1 MQTWAEI
8 QTYLTELS
16 LDPHKLAC
24 GCAVKIDLRRVVYPA
39 LHQIKP
45 RLAEWGIQLAP
56 REDADISPLYATP
69 QLKRLHAPFA
79 QFSLDSLE
87 KFTPERAITVTS
99 VYRTRQP
106 EALVGKWLSLY
117 EKFSKK
123 RIPLTIGKGH
133 TIEAYTPEDEFAL
146 FDFFHS
152 ERTGA
157 PRGFLVA
164 NNDTIQLID
173 PTIDLGAPQQT
184 AAAINNALNDLF
196 SLGAVKNI
204 QIHPVYAAPTE
215 ALRHKI
221 LQNLREYARCYGF
234 ALVEHEPVSA
244 RTLLIGAT
252 VLAETDR
259 QTPTFY
265 QKLDVGDLILVH
277 RPFGD
282 LAPINLWIEGLV
294 MGEGY
299 LPKLGLQPEEVRLA
313 KDVIVELLSKPNLRV
328 GHVIYDHSPT
338 LAQLFDAERHIKVT
352 GDLSGP
358 GLDIFQEL
366 AENANVDVRLEK
378 IPLLYEHYVREATK
392 QFIIPN
398 GTSGTN
404 GALAIVAS
412 PAVIKRVEAEL
423 KRMGYDPQV
432 IGFIERKRSD
442 KGTVT
447 VPASTKDFISDWP
460 TSYRIAHG

>member
-1 MQTWAEI
+1 M
-8 QTYLTELS
+8 
-16 LDPHKLAC
+16 
-24 GCAVKIDLRRVVYPA
+24 
-39 LHQIKP
+39 
-45 RLAEWGIQLAP
+45 
-56 REDADISPLYATP
+56 
-69 QLKRLHAPFA
+69 
-79 QFSLDSLE
+79 
-87 KFTPERAITVTS
+87 
-99 VYRTRQP
+99 
-106 EALVGKWLSLY
+106 
-117 EKFSKK
+117 
-123 RIPLTIGKGH
+123 
-133 TIEAYTPEDEFAL
+133 
-146 FDFFHS
+146 
-152 ERTGA
+152 GA

-164 NNDTIQLID
+164 NNDTIQLLD

-196 SLGAVKNI
+196 SLGAVRNI

-215 ALRHKI
+215 RLRQKI
-221 LQNLREYARCYGF
+221 LQNMREFSRCYGF
-234 ALVEHEPVSA
+234 ELVEREPVSA

-265 QKLDVGDLILVH
+265 EQLEVGDLILVH

-299 LPKLGLQPEEVRLA
+299 LPKLGLQPEAVRQA
-313 KDVIVELLSKPNLRV
+313 KDAIVELLSRPNLGV
-328 GHVIYDHSPT
+328 GRVIYEHSPK
-338 LAQLFDAERHIKVT
+338 LAEPFDADRHIKAT

-366 AENANVDVRLEK
+366 AENAKVDVRLEK
-378 IPLLYEHYVREATK
+378 IPLLYEPYVREASK

-404 GALAIVAS
+404 GALAIIAS
-412 PAVIKRVEAEL
+412 PTVIKRVEAEL
-423 KRMGYDPQV
+423 KRMGSDPQI
-432 IGFIERKRSD
+432 IGRIERKRSD
-442 KGTVT
+442 KGTLT

-460 TSYRIAHG
+460 ASYRIASGEQS

>member
-1 MQTWAEI
+1 MQTWDEI
-8 QTYLTELS
+8 QKYLSDLN
-16 LDPHKLAC
+16 LNPHKLAC

-45 RLAEWGIQLAP
+45 TLKQWGINLAP
-56 REDADISPLYATP
+56 REDADISPLYGAP
-69 QLKRLHAPFA
+69 QIKRIHAPFS
-79 QFSLDSLE
+79 QFSLDSVSE
-87 KFTPERAITVTS
+87 FKPERAITVTS

-106 EALVGKWLSLY
+106 EALAQKWLKLY
-117 EKFSKK
+117 EKFPAKQLQ
-123 RIPLTIGKGH
+123 IMIGKGH

-146 FDFFHS
+146 FDFFLS
-152 ERTGA
+152 EKRGQ
-157 PRGFLVA
+157 PRGFLIA

-196 SLGAVKNI
+196 SLGAVQNI
-204 QIHPVYAAPTE
+204 QIHPVYAAPNE
-215 ALRHKI
+215 SLRQKI
-221 LQNLREYARCYGF
+221 LQNLRDHSRRYGF
-234 ALVEHEPVSA
+234 ELVEREPVSEK
-244 RTLLIGAT
+244 TLLLGAT
-252 VLAETDR
+252 VFAETDR

-265 QKLDVGDLILVH
+265 DKIQKGDLILVH

-294 MGEGY
+294 MGDGY
-299 LPKLGLQPEEVRLA
+299 LQKLGLQPEEVRCA
-313 KDVIVELLSKPNLRV
+313 KDHIVDLLSKPNLEIGR
-328 GHVIYDHSPT
+328 VIYGHSPK
-338 LAQLFDAERHIKVT
+338 LNEAFDPSQHIKAT

-366 AENANVDVRLEK
+366 AENANVDVRLER
-378 IPLLYEHYVREATK
+378 IPLIYEKLVREASK

-412 PAVIKRVEAEL
+412 PKVIQQIELEL
-423 KRMGYDPQV
+423 KKLGHNPQV
-432 IGFIERKRSD
+432 IGHIERKRSD
-442 KGTVT
+442 KGTLT
-447 VPASTKDFISDWP
+447 VPAAAKDFISDW
-460 TSYRIAHG
+460 SAAFQVAN